1 MMRVNPRPASG
12 PSGFRNV
19 ADPELAAQYRAEG
32 WWGDETIGE
41 RIRQLAAQKPDAP
54 AYITEHHRLSWDQYN
69 RAADRLAGA
78 LIAAGLEPG
87 DRIAVVLPDG
97 ATVHTAFIAAERAGL
112 TLVGIGARAGEQELR
127 HLLGRTGA
135 AAMMTFGQTHGR
147 DMREVVSGLRA
158 GGLDLR
164 HHVVVPAFERDLDG
178 DITVND
184 QVVAHDPATLAAE
197 IATRKLGADDLFMLN
212 STSGTTGLP
221 KCVMHTQ
228 NRWFYFNIKAVEHGE
243 LTENEVVMSVVPAPF
258 GFGLWTGHFTPT
270 LIGAPTVN
278 LERFSAELALE
289 MIERERVTMLCCV
302 STQFIMMLNSP
313 DFEKRDLSS
322 LRCMF
327 TGGEMI
333 PYDRA
338 LAFETRTGASVLQF
352 FGSNETGLL
361 SGTRIGEP
369 LEKRLRTAGRV
380 IPEMKVRLFDPED
393 GHDVTDEG
401 IGQPGCKGPSLC
413 IGYLDDPAANKE
425 LFTEDGWMLMA
436 DICTLEDD
444 YLTVVGRKSDIIIRG
459 GKNISAPQVEDAVA
473 THPAVVL
480 AAAVAMPDPVF
491 GERVCVYVQLHPGQ
505 SLTLQELVDHL
516 LAAGT
521 SKEILPEH
529 LVVMD
534 ALPISSGGKIA
545 KGDLRADVLKRAP
558 ASR

>member
-1 MMRVNPRPASG
+1 MMRVNPPAFEA
-12 PSGFRNV
+12 GFRNV
-19 ADPELAAQYRAEG
+19 ADPADAAQYRADG

-41 RIRQLAAQKPDAP
+41 RIRALAAAKPDAS
-54 AYITEHHRLSWDQYN
+54 AYITEKHRLSWDQYN

-78 LIAAGLEPG
+78 LIVAGLEAG
-87 DRIAVVLPDG
+87 DRVAVVLPDG
-97 ATVHTAFIAAERAGL
+97 ATVHTAFIAAERAGV
-112 TLVGIGARAGEQELR
+112 TIVGIGARAGEQELR

-135 AAMMTFGQTHGR
+135 VAMMTLGTSGGR

-164 HHVVVPAFERDLDG
+164 HHVVVPVFEADFDG

-184 QVVAHDPATLAAE
+184 QVVAHDGATLADSINA
-197 IATRKLGADDLFMLN
+197 RRLGPDDLFMLN

-228 NRWFYFNIKAVEHGE
+228 NRWFYFNQKAVDSGQ
-243 LTENEVVMSVVPAPF
+243 LGNNEVVMSVVPAPF

-270 LIGAPTVN
+270 LIGAPTVV

-313 DFEKRDLSS
+313 DFAKRDTSS
-322 LRCMF
+322 LKCMF

-338 LAFETRTGASVLQF
+338 LAFEQHTGASVLQF

-361 SGTRIGEP
+361 SGTQIGEP
-369 LEKRLRTAGRV
+369 LEKRLRTAGRI
-380 IPEMKVRLFDPED
+380 IPEMRVRLFDPD
-393 GHDVTDEG
+393 TRQDVTDTG
-401 IGQPGCKGPSLC
+401 VGQPGCKGPSLC
-413 IGYLDDPAANKE
+413 VGYLDDPAANKE
-425 LFTEDGWMLMA
+425 LFTDDGWMLMA

-459 GKNISAPQVEDAVA
+459 GKNISAAQVEDAVA

-505 SLTLQELVDHL
+505 SLTLPELTDHL
-516 LAAGT
+516 LAAGV

-534 ALPISSGGKIA
+534 ELPRSSGGKIA